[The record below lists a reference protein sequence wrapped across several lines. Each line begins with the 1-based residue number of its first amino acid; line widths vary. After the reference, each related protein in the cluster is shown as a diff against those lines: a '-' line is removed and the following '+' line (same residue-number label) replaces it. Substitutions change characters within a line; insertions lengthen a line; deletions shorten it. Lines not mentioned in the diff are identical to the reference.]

1 MGYARR
7 AGGFGRLLDGRL
19 DGIAGRLPGALS
31 GIAGRRLSG
40 ARSVFNG
47 TAGRDAA
54 VGNSLRLAL
63 GVSNFLT
70 PPSCVGSVREGS
82 AQAMKSIIGPKRAIR
97 ANTPP
102 YNTPRQPNI
111 SIVYPLSISHPAPMK
126 PESTQAIKIMIN
138 NASSIT
144 LCSPSARDILVPTS
158 SGIHPSRLAQFAPS

>member
-1 MGYARR
+1 MGYDRR

-40 ARSVFNG
+40 ARSVGFDG
-47 TAGRDAA
+47 TVGRDAA

-63 GVSNFLT
+63 GVNNFLT

-82 AQAMKSIIGPKRAIR
+82 AQAVKSIIGPKRAIR
-97 ANTPP
+97 TNTPP

-126 PESTQAIKIMIN
+126 PESTQTIKIMTN

-144 LCSPSARDILVPTS
+144 FTYHA
-158 SGIHPSRLAQFAPS
+158 